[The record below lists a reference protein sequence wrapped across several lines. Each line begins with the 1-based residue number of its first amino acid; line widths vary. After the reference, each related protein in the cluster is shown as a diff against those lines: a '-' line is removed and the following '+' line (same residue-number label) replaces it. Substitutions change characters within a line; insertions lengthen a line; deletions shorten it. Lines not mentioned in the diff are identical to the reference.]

1 MAGRTIVMTDIHG
14 CFREFERLLEAV
26 HLDPTED
33 TFVFLG
39 DAIDRGPD
47 DWDVVEMLAQLR
59 WLMDDDRFI
68 WLMGNHEKKLIDSHQ
83 KKKKLPPY
91 TKKDIL
97 YFLPVFRELPYYAET
112 EDCIFVHAGYSM
124 NPKKNTLKLMTEDR
138 SVLRRKR
145 KYSGKLYIAGHSP
158 IVHPLYVDPYGN
170 ITRAESGM
178 DLPEHGAI
186 FMDTGCCNGGRLTAM
201 VIKDRQ
207 IQFVS
212 VASTQKP
219 VL

>member
-1 MAGRTIVMTDIHG
+1 
-14 CFREFERLLEAV
+14 
-26 HLDPTED
+26 
-33 TFVFLG
+33 
-39 DAIDRGPD
+39 
-47 DWDVVEMLAQLR
+47 
-59 WLMDDDRFI
+59 
-68 WLMGNHEKKLIDSHQ
+68 
-83 KKKKLPPY
+83 
-91 TKKDIL
+91 
-97 YFLPVFRELPYYAET
+97 
-112 EDCIFVHAGYSM
+112 M

-212 VASTQKP
+212 VASSQKP